1 MNRNS
6 KSIYTE
12 PIAKKYAHNY
22 LKYEP
27 DIIFLHIN
35 HELNDIIAF
44 HNMISD
50 YFSKSAFLTI
60 PYTIG
65 KLEYQRKL
73 KLCENQYKIC
83 RDDAGYYICRD
94 GEIICDTGN
103 SLQVQMR
110 DMFVIALEAVYTDLK
125 GKKLLIL
132 EDGGYHYSVF
142 EEIKNCFPGLGKMIT
157 GCVEQTR
164 NGIRAYRDCIK
175 KCKLDY
181 PVVTVARSRIKMGI
195 ESYYIANSAVE
206 LTDEFLKMIGE
217 TLYDRDTLI
226 IGYGAI
232 GRSLSQILETYKCR
246 QRIIEIDKN
255 ISEAARQEGKIC
267 IDAVDRNLFERET
280 VLIGTTG
287 NASFSGE
294 MLTSFLYSDSR
305 TLTLVS
311 ISSKQMEFQK
321 FYFCLSDYKYV
332 EADICIGDYYLGK
345 TYEIYFEG
353 RKKSIR
359 VFANGYPINFF
370 CTWKKSIPESVIDM
384 IYAEMIYSLKV
395 ILDADIHLENQL
407 YMMGDK
413 YPFFEYIE
421 EEILREWD
429 KADVISTGEQGG
441 HFFNCHPRE
450 EYLRHCF

>member
-1 MNRNS
+1 
-6 KSIYTE
+6 
-12 PIAKKYAHNY
+12 
-22 LKYEP
+22 
-27 DIIFLHIN
+27 
-35 HELNDIIAF
+35 
-44 HNMISD
+44 
-50 YFSKSAFLTI
+50 
-60 PYTIG
+60 
-65 KLEYQRKL
+65 
-73 KLCENQYKIC
+73 
-83 RDDAGYYICRD
+83 
-94 GEIICDTGN
+94 
-103 SLQVQMR
+103 
-110 DMFVIALEAVYTDLK
+110 
-125 GKKLLIL
+125 
-132 EDGGYHYSVF
+132 
-142 EEIKNCFPGLGKMIT
+142 MIT

-164 NGIRAYRDCIK
+164 NGIRAYSNCIK
-175 KCKLDY
+175 KYKLNY

-195 ESYYIANSAVE
+195 EAYYIANSAVE

-217 TLYDRDTLI
+217 TLYGRDTLI

-232 GRSLSQILETYKCR
+232 GRSLSRILETYKCR
-246 QRIIEIDKN
+246 QRIIEIDED
-255 ISEAARQEGKIC
+255 ISEVAREEGKIC
-267 IDAVDRNLFERET
+267 VDAVDRNSFERET

-294 MLTSFLYSDSR
+294 MLTSFLYSDSC

-321 FYFCLSDYKYV
+321 FYFCLSDYKYD
-332 EADICIGDYYLGK
+332 ETDICIGDYYLGK

-370 CTWKKSIPESVIDM
+370 CKWKKSLPESVIDM

-395 ILDADIHLENQL
+395 ILDSDIHLENQL

-429 KADVISTGEQGG
+429 KPDVISTGKQEG

>member
-6 KSIYTE
+6 KSIYTG
-12 PIAKKYAHNY
+12 PIARKYAHNY

-27 DIIFLHIN
+27 NVVFLHVN
-35 HELNDIIAF
+35 HELNDILAF

-50 YFSKSAFLTI
+50 YFSESVFLTI

-65 KLEYQRKL
+65 ELKYQREVGF
-73 KLCENQYKIC
+73 CENQYKIC
-83 RDDAGYYICRD
+83 RDEAGYYICRD
-94 GEIICDTGN
+94 GKIVCGTGS

-110 DMFVIALEAVYTDLK
+110 DMFGIALDTVYTDLK

-132 EDGGYHYSVF
+132 EDGGYHYSAL
-142 EEIKNCFPGLGKMIT
+142 EEIKNCFPGLEKMIA

-164 NGIRAYRDCIK
+164 NGIRAYNACIK
-175 KCKLDY
+175 KCTLDY
-181 PVVTVARSRIKMGI
+181 PVVTVARSKIKMGI

-206 LTDEFLKMIGE
+206 LTEEFLKMIGE
-217 TLYDRDTLI
+217 TLYGRDVLI

-232 GRSLSQILETYKCR
+232 GRNLSQILETYKCR
-246 QRIIEIDKN
+246 QRIIEIDED
-255 ISEAARQEGKIC
+255 ISEAAKQEGKIC
-267 IDAVDRNLFERET
+267 VDAKNRNLFESET

-287 NASFSGE
+287 NASFSEE
-294 MLTSFLYSDSR
+294 MLTSFLYSDSC

-311 ISSKQMEFQK
+311 ISSKQTEFQK
-321 FYFCLSDYKYV
+321 LYFCLPDYKYV
-332 EADICIGDYYLGK
+332 ETDIFIGNYYLGK
-345 TYEIYFEG
+345 KYEIYFEG

-370 CTWKKSIPESVIDM
+370 CTWKKSLPASVVDM

-395 ILDADIHLENQL
+395 ILDSDIHLENHL

-429 KADVISTGEQGG
+429 KTDVISTGGQKG
-441 HFFNCHPRE
+441 HFFNRHPRE

>member
-6 KSIYTE
+6 KSIYME
-12 PIAKKYAHNY
+12 PIARKYAHNY
-22 LKYEP
+22 LRYEP
-27 DIIFLHIN
+27 DIVFLHVN
-35 HELNDIIAF
+35 HDLNDIIAF
-44 HNMISD
+44 HNMISG
-50 YFSKSAFLTI
+50 YFSESVFLTI

-65 KLEYQRKL
+65 KLEYQRKVGS
-73 KLCENQYKIC
+73 CENQYEIY
-83 RDDAGYYICRD
+83 RDDTGYYICRD
-94 GEIICDTGN
+94 GKIVCDTGS

-110 DMFVIALEAVYTDLK
+110 DMFAVALDVIYKDLK

-132 EDGGYHYSVF
+132 EDGGYHYSAF
-142 EEIKNCFPGLGKMIT
+142 EEIKNYFPGLGKMIT

-164 NGIRAYRDCIK
+164 NGIRAYSNCIK
-175 KCKLDY
+175 KYKLNY

-195 ESYYIANSAVE
+195 EAYYIANSAVE

-217 TLYDRDTLI
+217 TLYGRDTLI

-232 GRSLSQILETYKCR
+232 GRSLSRILETYKCR
-246 QRIIEIDKN
+246 QRIIEIDED
-255 ISEAARQEGKIC
+255 ISEVAREEGKVC
-267 IDAVDRNLFERET
+267 VDAVDRNSFERET

-294 MLTSFLYSDSR
+294 MLTSFLYSDSC

-321 FYFCLSDYKYV
+321 FYFCLSDYKYD
-332 EADICIGDYYLGK
+332 ETDICIGDYYLGK

-370 CTWKKSIPESVIDM
+370 CKWKKSLPESVIDM

-395 ILDADIHLENQL
+395 ILDSDIHLENQL

-429 KADVISTGEQGG
+429 KPDVISTRKQEG